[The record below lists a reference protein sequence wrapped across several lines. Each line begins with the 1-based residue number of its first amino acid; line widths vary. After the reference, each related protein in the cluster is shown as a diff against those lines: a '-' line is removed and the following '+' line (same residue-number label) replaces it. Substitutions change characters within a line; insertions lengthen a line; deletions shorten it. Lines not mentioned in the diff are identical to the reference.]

1 MGIENSD
8 VSRRQFLKDLF
19 AGVVAVGLGV
29 DAAAAEESIQK
40 IIEVRKL
47 EGNESMER
55 PPRFK
60 TVRDEILQMHEDG
73 SKTQRVLECNGIHH
87 RICVDRIMYDEV
99 GDVIGDEELSRS
111 ELTPCDGNHA

>member
-8 VSRRQFLKDLF
+8 VSRRQFLKDLS

-47 EGNESMER
+47 DNNENMER

-60 TVRDEILQMHEDG
+60 TVRDEILQVHEDG

-99 GDVIGDEELSRS
+99 GDIIGDEELSRG